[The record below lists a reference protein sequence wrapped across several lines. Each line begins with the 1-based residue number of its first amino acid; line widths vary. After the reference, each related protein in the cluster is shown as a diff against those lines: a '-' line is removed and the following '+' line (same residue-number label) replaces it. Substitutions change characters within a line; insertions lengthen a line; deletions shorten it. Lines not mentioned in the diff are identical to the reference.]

1 MNLAWTG
8 CRLCLLLLTITAVTA
23 IGCNEKHPQVVQTP
37 PPMVKVS
44 QPIQDTVTDYQV
56 FTARTAAVESV
67 DVKARVTGY
76 LTKIQFKDGD
86 LVKKDDVLFEIDD
99 RPYKAALDL
108 AMGNL
113 EFAKAA
119 LVKNQADY
127 DIGLAVQKQNKGAIS
142 EQELTKRLGARDE
155 SKASIDK
162 AKADLEN
169 AQLNYGWCKVASPIT
184 GRANRHFVDAGNV
197 VSKDVTTLT
206 NIVSLKPIW
215 AYFDVDENSAQAYQR
230 KVKKGEVKSFLENN
244 IHVTMALAG
253 NQDFSIK
260 GETDFISNQFDP
272 NTGSIR
278 VRAVFSNDSG
288 NLEAGLFARIRVPTS
303 PPHPA
308 LLVRESAI
316 GTNQGQKF
324 IMVVNDK
331 SIVEAREV
339 EVGQVHGEGLREII
353 RYRTITEPGPDGK
366 NVTKQVEV
374 LKPTDRVIVLGLL
387 RARDG
392 APVAPQ
398 LVNMQTLLPEGSGA
412 ADNPSGKTK
421 P

>member
-1 MNLAWTG
+1 MNLARAG
-8 CRLCLLLLTITAVTA
+8 CRLCILLLTITAVTA
-23 IGCNEKHPQVVQTP
+23 IGCEKKHPQVVQTP
-37 PPMVKVS
+37 PPLVKVS
-44 QPIQDTVTDYQV
+44 QPVQGTVTDYQV

-67 DVKARVTGY
+67 EVKARVTGY
-76 LTKIQFKDGD
+76 LTKILFKDGD
-86 LVKKDDVLFEIDD
+86 LVKKDDILLEIDD

-108 AMGNL
+108 AVGNL

-169 AQLNYGWCKVASPIT
+169 AQLNYGWCKVTSPIT

-197 VSKDVTTLT
+197 ITKDVTTLT
-206 NIVSLKPIW
+206 NVVSIKPIW
-215 AYFDVDENSAQAYQR
+215 AYFDVDENSAQSYQR
-230 KVKKGEVKSFLENN
+230 KVKKGEVKSLLENN
-244 IHVTMALAG
+244 IPVTMALAG
-253 NQDFSIK
+253 NQDFSIT
-260 GETDFISNQFDP
+260 GETDFVSNQFDP

-278 VRAVFSNDSG
+278 IRAVFSNAGG

-303 PPHPA
+303 APHPA

-316 GTNQGQKF
+316 GTNQSQRF
-324 IMVVNDK
+324 LMIVNDK
-331 SIVEAREV
+331 NIVEAREV
-339 EVGQVHGEGLREII
+339 EVGQMHGEGLREIL
-353 RYRTITEPGPDGK
+353 RYRTITEPGPEDK
-366 NVTKQVEV
+366 DVTKQVEV

-392 APVAPQ
+392 DPVTPQ
-398 LVNMQTLLPEGSGA
+398 LVNMLTLLPETPVA
-412 ADNPSGKTK
+412 ADNPASKAK

>member
-1 MNLAWTG
+1 MNAARTA
-8 CRLCLLLLTITAVTA
+8 CRLCVLLLTITAVVA

-37 PPMVKVS
+37 PPLVKVS
-44 QPIQDTVTDYQV
+44 QPVADNVTDYQV

-67 DVKARVTGY
+67 DVKPRVTGY
-76 LTKIQFKDGD
+76 LTKILFKDGD
-86 LVKKDDVLFEIDD
+86 LVKKDEVLFEIDD
-99 RPYKAALDL
+99 RPYKASLDL
-108 AMGNL
+108 AVGNL
-113 EFAKAA
+113 DLAKAA

-127 DIGLAVQKQNKGAIS
+127 DIGLAVQKQSKGAIS

-169 AQLNYGWCKVASPIT
+169 AQLNYGWCKVTSPIT
-184 GRANRHFVDAGNV
+184 GRINRHFVDAGNV
-197 VSKDVTTLT
+197 ASKDVTTLT

-230 KVKKGEVKSFLENN
+230 RVKKGEVKSLLENN
-244 IHVTMALAG
+244 IPVTMALAG
-253 NQDFSIK
+253 NQDFSIT

-278 VRAVFSNDSG
+278 VRAVFSNVSG
-288 NLEAGLFARIRVPTS
+288 NLTAGLFARIRVPMS

-324 IMVVNDK
+324 IMIVNDK
-331 SIVEAREV
+331 NIVEVREV
-339 EVGQVHGEGLREII
+339 EVGQVHGPGLREIL
-353 RYRTITEPGPDGK
+353 RYRTITEPGPEGK
-366 NVTKQVEV
+366 DVTKQVEV

-392 APVAPQ
+392 APVTPQ
-398 LVNMQTLLPEGSGA
+398 LVNMQTLLPEGSAGA
-412 ADNPSGKTK
+412 DKPSGKTK

>member
-1 MNLAWTG
+1 MLFLTFLA
-8 CRLCLLLLTITAVTA
+8 LTV
-23 IGCNEKHPQVVQTP
+23 IGCDAKHPQVVQTP

-44 QPIQDTVTDYQV
+44 LPVQDTVTDYQV

-76 LTKIQFKDGD
+76 LTKILFKDGD

-113 EFAKAA
+113 EFTKAA

-127 DIGLAVQKQNKGAIS
+127 DIGLAVQKQSKGAIS

-169 AQLNYGWCKVASPIT
+169 AQLNYGWCKVTSPIT

-197 VSKDVTTLT
+197 ITKDVTTLT

-215 AYFDVDENSAQAYQR
+215 AYFDVDENSAQSYQR
-230 KVKKGEVKSFLENN
+230 KVKKGEIKSILENN
-244 IHVTMALAG
+244 IPVTMALAG
-253 NQDFSIK
+253 NQDFPFT
-260 GETDFISNQFDP
+260 GETDFVSNQFDP

-278 VRAVFSNDSG
+278 VRAVFTNAGG

-303 PPHPA
+303 VPHPA
-308 LLVRESAI
+308 LLVRDSAI
-316 GTNQGQKF
+316 GTNQSQRF
-324 IMVVNDK
+324 LMIVNDK
-331 SIVEAREV
+331 NIVEAREV
-339 EVGQVHGEGLREII
+339 DVGQMHGEGLREIL
-353 RYRTITEPGPDGK
+353 RYRTITEPGPEGK
-366 NVTKQVEV
+366 DVTKQVEV

-392 APVAPQ
+392 APVTPQ
-398 LVNMQTLLPEGSGA
+398 LVNMQTLLPETPVAGGDPAS
-412 ADNPSGKTK
+412 K
-421 P
+421 PKP

>member
-1 MNLAWTG
+1 
-8 CRLCLLLLTITAVTA
+8 
-23 IGCNEKHPQVVQTP
+23 VVQTP
-37 PPMVKVS
+37 PPLVKVS
-44 QPIQDTVTDYQV
+44 QPVADNVTDYQV

-67 DVKARVTGY
+67 DVKPRVTGY
-76 LTKIQFKDGD
+76 LTKILFKDGD
-86 LVKKDDVLFEIDD
+86 LVKKDEVLFEIDD
-99 RPYKAALDL
+99 RPYKASLDL
-108 AMGNL
+108 AVGNL
-113 EFAKAA
+113 DLAKAA

-127 DIGLAVQKQNKGAIS
+127 DIGLAVQKQSKGAIS

-155 SKASIDK
+155 SKASIEK
-162 AKADLEN
+162 AQADLEN
-169 AQLNYGWCKVASPIT
+169 ARLNYGWCKVTSPIT
-184 GRANRHFVDAGNV
+184 GRINRHFVDAGNV
-197 VSKDVTTLT
+197 ASKDVTTLT

-230 KVKKGEVKSFLENN
+230 RVKKGEVKSLLENN
-244 IHVTMALAG
+244 IPVTMALAG
-253 NQDFSIK
+253 NQDFSIT

-278 VRAVFSNDSG
+278 VRAVFSNVSG
-288 NLEAGLFARIRVPTS
+288 NLTAGLFARIRVPMS

-324 IMVVNDK
+324 IMIVNDK
-331 SIVEAREV
+331 NIVEVREV
-339 EVGQVHGEGLREII
+339 EVGQVHGPGLREIL
-353 RYRTITEPGPDGK
+353 RYRTITEPGPEGK
-366 NVTKQVEV
+366 DVTKQVEV

-392 APVAPQ
+392 APVTPQ
-398 LVNMQTLLPEGSGA
+398 LVNMQTLLPEGSAGA
-412 ADNPSGKTK
+412 DKPSGKTK